1 MSIRGLIPWHRRN
14 ESYSPS
20 ALASTRR
27 DPLQS
32 LHNDVDR
39 LFDEFFRLSTSGP
52 QWFGSGSD
60 VWPKIDITDDEKEVR
75 IVADLPG
82 MEQKDIELSMD
93 DGVLTLR
100 GEKTSETENKDK
112 DKGAHFSER
121 FYGRF
126 ERRIPIGYELED
138 DKIDAHFE
146 NGVLKITLPKSEKAM
161 SRSKQIEIRT

>member
-1 MSIRGLIPWHRRN
+1 MSIRGLIPWHRRH
-14 ESYSPS
+14 ESYVPS
-20 ALASTRR
+20 SLAGSRR

-39 LFDEFFRLSTSGP
+39 LFDEVFRLSTSGQ

-82 MEQKDIELSMD
+82 KEQKDIEVSLE
-93 DGVLTLR
+93 DGVLTLK
-100 GEKTSETENKDK
+100 GEKTSETENK
-112 DKGAHFSER
+112 GTQFSER

-146 NGVLKITLPKSEKAM
+146 NGVLKITLPKSEKA
-161 SRSKQIEIRT
+161 SSKTRRIDIRT